1 MDLER
6 RLERA
11 ARTAWPAEEER
22 VEDGWLLRFNHDVTN
37 RGNSVLA
44 VDRPAAQLAE
54 RIEAAER
61 FYRERGL
68 RACFQVTPHAEPDGL
83 DAALEARGYTRDRAS
98 EVWLRPHATPIAG
111 PEDVAIEGHPRRWP
125 AWSDIALAE
134 DDGQAVRRATLDR
147 ITVPARFT
155 LASRDGAPLGA
166 GYAVVAEGSV
176 GVFGMHVLEAA
187 RGQGIGR
194 AILADLLAWG
204 EDEGASDGFLL
215 VESGNAPA
223 QALYRRAGFQFLHPY
238 WYRKQ
243 GGDG

>member
-1 MDLER
+1 MDLRR

-11 ARTAWPAEEER
+11 ARTAWPPEEER
-22 VEDGWLLRFNHDVTN
+22 IEDGWLLRFNRDVTH

-44 VDRPAAQLAE
+44 VDRPAGGLDE
-54 RIEAAER
+54 RIDAAER

-68 RACFQVTPHAEPDGL
+68 RACFQVTPYAQPEGL
-83 DAALEARGYTRDRAS
+83 DAALETRGYARTRAS
-98 EVWLRPHATPIAG
+98 EVWLRPHAEPITG
-111 PEDVAIEGHPRRWP
+111 PEAVVVEARARRWE
-125 AWSDIALAE
+125 AWTAIALAE
-134 DDGQAVRRATLDR
+134 EDGQAVRRATLDR

-166 GYAVVAEGSV
+166 GYAVVVEGSV

-187 RGQGIGR
+187 RGQGIGG

-204 EDEGASDGFLL
+204 EDEGARDGFLL